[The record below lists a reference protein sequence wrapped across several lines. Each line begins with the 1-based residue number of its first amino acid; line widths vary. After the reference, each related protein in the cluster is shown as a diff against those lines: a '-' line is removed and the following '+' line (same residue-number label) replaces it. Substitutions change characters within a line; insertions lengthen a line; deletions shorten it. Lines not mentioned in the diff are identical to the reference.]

1 MEIPFIIIGRKNLR
15 TQQFYGYHRCT
26 YTNLS
31 QSRNYSNYDAW
42 KHLTPEINLRSVV
55 QHSNEGVC
63 TQGEN
68 DFDLSTCEKESF
80 TARYVRGLYRTNHPY
95 HFLYNETH
103 GFPMF
108 SEQCH
113 VIDLLL
119 S

>member
-15 TQQFYGYHRCT
+15 TQQFCGYHRCT

-42 KHLTPEINLRSVV
+42 KHLTPEIILRSVV
-55 QHSNEGVC
+55 QHSNEGIC

-80 TARYVRGLYRTNHPY
+80 TAQYVRGLYRTI
-95 HFLYNETH
+95 TH
-103 GFPMF
+103 IIFFIMKLTGFRCF
-108 SEQCH
+108 QNN
-113 VIDLLL
+113 VT
-119 S
+119 